1 MPDFYNMPTTDILA
15 WLQAQPA
22 DPTLALDEL
31 LTRCGAIILTD
42 LEAIGLTM
50 ATPSVEAAFDRWR
63 VVFAAQR
70 TPEHRLTVPD
80 LFFLINNTKLVKID
94 Y

>member
-1 MPDFYNMPTTDILA
+1 MIMPDFYNMPTTDILA

-22 DPTLALDEL
+22 DPSFALDEL
-31 LTRCGAIILTD
+31 LTRCGAAILTD
-42 LEAIGLTM
+42 LERIGYTF

-63 VVFAAQR
+63 AALAAQR
-70 TPEHRLTVPD
+70 TPERRLTVPD
-80 LFFLINNTKLVKID
+80 LFFLNNYPKTRQ